1 MTKENYKKNDYFYE
15 IEKIYKEKQN
25 DIEKR
30 LIEFKDI
37 WKKGSNEDIHTEL
50 SFCILTPQSKAV
62 NAWKA
67 ITTLRDNGLLFN
79 GSADEIVEYLNI
91 VRFKNNKAK
100 YLVALREQMQDEK
113 GQIVTK
119 DFFNSIPTVK
129 DRREWIVKNIK
140 GMAYKEAGHFLRNVG
155 FGKEI
160 AILDR
165 HILKNLVKLEVI
177 EEVPKSLTPK
187 LYLEIEEK
195 MKTYCD
201 YISIQMDSL
210 DLLLWYKEA
219 GEIFK

>member
-1 MTKENYKKNDYFYE
+1 MKKNEYFYE
-15 IEKIYKEKQN
+15 IEKIYKEKQK

-30 LIEFKDI
+30 LREFKEI
-37 WKKGSNEDIHTEL
+37 WEKGSNEDIHAEL

-67 ITTLRDNGLLFN
+67 ITTLRENGLLFN
-79 GSADEIVEYLNI
+79 GSAEDIVEYLNI

-100 YLVALREQMQDEK
+100 YLVALREQMQNEK
-113 GQIVTK
+113 GEIVTK
-119 DFFNSIPTVK
+119 DFFNSIADVK
-129 DRREWIVKNIK
+129 EKREWIVKNIK

-177 EEVPKSLTPK
+177 EDVPKSLTPK

-195 MKTYCD
+195 MKAYCKF
-201 YISIQMDSL
+201 ISIPMDSL

>member
-1 MTKENYKKNDYFYE
+1 MKKNEYFYE
-15 IEKIYKEKQN
+15 IEKIYKEKQK

-30 LIEFKDI
+30 LREFKEI
-37 WKKGSNEDIHTEL
+37 WEKGSNEDIHAEL

-67 ITTLRDNGLLFN
+67 ITTLRENGLLFN
-79 GSADEIVEYLNI
+79 GSAEDIVEYLNI

-100 YLVALREQMQDEK
+100 YLVALREQIQNKK
-113 GQIVTK
+113 GEIITK
-119 DFFNSIPTVK
+119 DFFNSITDVK
-129 DRREWIVKNIK
+129 EKREWIVKNIK

-177 EEVPKSLTPK
+177 EDVPKSLTPK

-195 MKTYCD
+195 MKAYCKF
-201 YISIQMDSL
+201 ISIPMDSL